1 MWFPGNPDPAMNTRS
16 ICALICLSLLIAILA
31 GCQSSPPEVLEAPFP
46 TASPTAPVEV
56 SPYPTRSPF
65 PPGELIEYEAQDGD
79 TLSAVAAHF
88 HTTAKEILSANPGV
102 PPEVTTL
109 PPGFPLQ
116 VPAYYVPLTGP
127 PFNILPSSEF
137 VNSPSAID
145 FDIRE
150 AILRHPG
157 FLQSL
162 SSYAY
167 EVQRP
172 AWGVVEVIAQ
182 SYSLHPRLLLTLLEF
197 QSQALSNPFPSQQ
210 ARDYPMGIVDPKH
223 KGLFWQLVLAAER
236 LSDGYYSWRDGS
248 LQEFELTDGLLV
260 RPDPWLN
267 APSAALQYFF
277 ADLMDMEAFNRAV
290 GPEGLIRT
298 YTQLWGPPSEFETT
312 VFLGNT
318 QQPEL
323 ALPFQPNHI
332 WHLSG
337 GPHFGWGN
345 ALPMS
350 ALDFAP
356 PAGEE
361 GCVPS
366 REWVAAPAGG
376 MIVRSEPAIVVLDLD
391 GDGLEQTGWTLFFFH
406 MDSSDRI
413 AAGTEVQQGDFLG
426 HPSCE
431 GGRATGTHV
440 HVARR
445 YNGEWIPA
453 DGVMPFTIDGWV
465 AKAGAAPYEGSLTKG
480 SRTIIACPCSS
491 ASNQIL
497 YQFP

>member
-1 MWFPGNPDPAMNTRS
+1 MKDLKTV
-16 ICALICLSLLIAILA
+16 LICLLLVASLLV
-31 GCQSSPPEVLEAPFP
+31 GCQTVPVELPEMPSPA
-46 TASPTAPVEV
+46 ASPTPPAPV

-65 PPGELIEYEAQDGD
+65 APGEIIQYEAQDGD
-79 TLSAVAAHF
+79 TLPAVAAHF
-88 HTTAKEILSANPGV
+88 HTTVEEILAANPGI
-102 PPEVTTL
+102 PPEATTL
-109 PPGFPLQ
+109 PTGFPLQ

-127 PFNILPSSEF
+127 PYNILPSSEF
-137 VNSPSAID
+137 VYSPSAAD
-145 FDIRE
+145 FDIRQ
-150 AILRHPG
+150 AILKHPG

-172 AWGVVEVIAQ
+172 AWGVVQAVAEN
-182 SYSLHPRLLLTLLEF
+182 YSLHPRLLLTLLEF

-210 ARDYPMGIVDPKH
+210 ARDYPMGIEDPRH
-223 KGLFWQLVLAAER
+223 KGLFWQLALAAER
-236 LSDGYYSWRDGS
+236 LSDGYYAWRDGS

-277 ADLMDMEAFNRAV
+277 SDMMDMEAFNRAV
-290 GPEGLIRT
+290 GPEGFIRT
-298 YTQLWGPPSEFETT
+298 YTELWGPPSDFETV
-312 VFLGNT
+312 VFPANT

-323 ALPFQPNHI
+323 ALPFQPNRI

-337 GPHFGWGN
+337 GPHSGWGD

-356 PAGEE
+356 PAGQE

-366 REWVAAPAGG
+366 REWVTAPADG
-376 MIVRSEPAIVVLDLD
+376 VVARSEPGIVVLDLD
-391 GDGLEQTGWTLFFFH
+391 GDGFEGTGWTLFFFH
-406 MDSSDRI
+406 I
-413 AAGTEVQQGDFLG
+413 ATSGRVSAGTEVKQGDLLG

-453 DGVMPFTIDGWV
+453 GGVLPFTIDSWV
-465 AKAGAAPYEGSLTKG
+465 AQAGDAPYEGSMTKG
-480 SRTIIACPCSS
+480 SHIIIACPCS
-491 ASNQIL
+491 AESNQIL
-497 YQFP
+497 YQLP

>member
-1 MWFPGNPDPAMNTRS
+1 MRGLRRGPPYFLLVT
-16 ICALICLSLLIAILA
+16 ALLA
-31 GCQSSPPEVLEAPFP
+31 ACQSVPIDMPEAPSP
-46 TASPTAPVEV
+46 TASPPAPIQA
-56 SPYPTRSPF
+56 SPFPTRSPF
-65 PPGELIEYEAQDGD
+65 PPGELIEYEVQDGD
-79 TLSAVAAHF
+79 TLPAVAAHF
-88 HTTAKEILSANPGV
+88 HTTVTEILAANAGV
-102 PPEVTTL
+102 PAEATTL

-137 VNSPSAID
+137 VNGPSAVD
-145 FDIRE
+145 FDTRQ
-150 AILRHPG
+150 AILKHPG

-162 SSYAY
+162 SGYAY
-167 EVQRP
+167 EEQRP
-172 AWGVVEVIAQ
+172 AWGVVDVIAQ
-182 SYSLHPRLLLTLLEF
+182 NYSLHPRLLLTLLEF
-197 QSQALSNPFPSQQ
+197 QSQALSNPFPGQQ
-210 ARDYPMGIVDPKH
+210 ARDYPMGLLDPRY

-236 LSDGYYSWRDGS
+236 LSDGYYAWRDGS

-277 ADLMDMEAFNRAV
+277 ADLMDMDAFNRAV
-290 GPEGLIRT
+290 GPDGLYRT
-298 YTQLWGPPSEFETT
+298 YTDLWGPPSQYETT
-312 VFLGNT
+312 IFPGNT
-318 QQPEL
+318 LQPEL

-337 GPHFGWGN
+337 GPHSGWGN

-356 PAGEE
+356 PAGQE
-361 GCVPS
+361 GCIPS
-366 REWVAAPAGG
+366 REWVAAPADGVV
-376 MIVRSEPAIVVLDLD
+376 VRSEPAIVVLDLD

-406 MDSSDRI
+406 MDTAGRVP
-413 AAGTEVQQGDFLG
+413 AGTVVKQGEFLG

-453 DGVMPFTIDGWV
+453 AGVLPFTIDGWV
-465 AKAGAAPYEGSLTKG
+465 AEYAGVPYEGSMTKG
-480 SRTIIACPCSS
+480 SRTIIACPCSID
-491 ASNQIL
+491 SNEIL
-497 YQFP
+497 YRFP